1 MIININID
9 TSGELTASESAILA
23 ALSGNSSEPVQ
34 ATVPA
39 AEVEEKP
46 EPKRR
51 GRPRKTEPTEDEVA
65 AQEAE
70 KEAKLKA
77 AAEAKAKAAEEKEIA
92 DEEKE
97 IADEKAEAAEEAEES
112 EPEDD
117 GTPAVLEG
125 EDDEDA
131 PTLEQAVGR
140 ATELI
145 SAGKAFAVKGVLTSL
160 GVKKVGELPSD
171 KIQDFL
177 DDLENV

>member
-9 TSGELTASESAILA
+9 TSGELTTAECAILE
-23 ALSGNSSEPVQ
+23 ALSSNFSTPVQ
-34 ATVPA
+34 ASVPA

-46 EPKRR
+46 APKRR

-77 AAEAKAKAAEEKEIA
+77 AAEAKEKKVAEEKA
-92 DEEKE
+92 K
-97 IADEKAEAAEEAEES
+97 AAEEAEES

-125 EDDEDA
+125 EDDDDA

-145 SAGKAFAVKGVLTSL
+145 SAGKASAVKGVLTSL

>member
-23 ALSGNSSEPVQ
+23 ALSSNSSEPVQ
-34 ATVPA
+34 ASVPA

-46 EPKRR
+46 APKRR

-65 AQEAE
+65 AQVAV
-70 KEAKLKA
+70 EAKEK
-77 AAEAKAKAAEEKEIA
+77 KVAEEKA
-92 DEEKE
+92 K
-97 IADEKAEAAEEAEES
+97 AAEEAEES

-145 SAGKAFAVKGVLTSL
+145 SDGKASAVKGVLTSL

>member
-9 TSGELTASESAILA
+9 TSGEITETEAAILA
-23 ALSGNSSEPVQ
+23 ALSGNTVE
-34 ATVPA
+34 ATPAPVPA

-46 EPKRR
+46 APKRR

-77 AAEAKAKAAEEKEIA
+77 DAEAKEKKVAEEKA
-92 DEEKE
+92 K
-97 IADEKAEAAEEAEES
+97 AAEEAEES

-125 EDDEDA
+125 EDDDDA

-145 SAGKAFAVKGVLTSL
+145 SAGKASAVKGVLTSL